1 MSVSQ
6 TAIKKLIVY
15 INSIVLVLIHYN
27 YKIIVNLWLH
37 INNLTIMSVFLSL
50 FQYYILYSEEYI
62 SLMIDMINTALNIYL
77 KRVPLCVMVYYLL
90 ITAGYSISMVSI
102 KLFITISIMI
112 ANIIDIYL
120 LGILVV
126 LVNILIDIEYFG
138 LILIAY
144 LLYLFLTRMEVFLLI
159 LFILEGFSIM
169 FQSLTLSNR
178 LSINIMAGSLVI
190 SLLSI

>member
-6 TAIKKLIVY
+6 TAIKKLIVIVY
-15 INSIVLVLIHYN
+15 FLINSIVLVLIHYN

-102 KLFITISIMI
+102 KLFI
-112 ANIIDIYL
+112 N
-120 LGILVV
+120 
-126 LVNILIDIEYFG
+126 N
-138 LILIAY
+138 
-144 LLYLFLTRMEVFLLI
+144 
-159 LFILEGFSIM
+159 
-169 FQSLTLSNR
+169 
-178 LSINIMAGSLVI
+178 
-190 SLLSI
+190 